1 MGSELVPSEDQ
12 EQVAFVAWLEAKGL
26 KFTATTNHT
35 YTTSWKQK
43 RHNTNLGL
51 RAGIPDLIVVLPG
64 IGLAFVEMKRTKN
77 STTTPAQKEWIEAL
91 NTCPGVEARIC
102 KGAVVAIAFIEELL
116 SNSPPRPSKP
126 PDKTLTPDNLPF

>member
-1 MGSELVPSEDQ
+1 MNQLVPSEDS
-12 EQVAFVAWLEAKGL
+12 EQVAFVSWLEVKGL
-26 KFTATTNHT
+26 KFTATVNHT

-102 KGAVVAIAFIEELL
+102 KGADAAIAFIEELL
-116 SNSPPRPSKP
+116 SGSPTPPSNSPA
-126 PDKTLTPDNLPF
+126 KTLTPDNLPF